1 MAQAPQYVSPAS
13 LKETLASLRELHG
26 DPSYGF
32 FGLDSATWRMNR
44 ECAVFLG
51 AGRAALLQLAHPW
64 VATALAHHSNLMHN
78 AIGRFHSTFRVVY
91 TMLFGTR
98 AQALAASQQLYRRH
112 STIQGELPAAIG
124 AHRAHEHYEANEIA
138 ALQWVFA
145 TLVDSAVLAYEFAL
159 PPLRA
164 EERERYYEESKRMAA
179 LCGIPP
185 VALPPDWNSFTR
197 YMEAM
202 LTSPTLAVDANA
214 SALGQ
219 SVLSGVGTWV
229 RPPRWYFALTASWLP
244 HHLREAF
251 ALPLG
256 GPERRALDS
265 AARWLPRIY
274 PCLPKMLRFVGPYHE
289 AQARLRGRSPGPL
302 TQRSNRFWM
311 GRPRL
316 MFPELSGV
324 EIPGAVRC

>member
-1 MAQAPQYVSPAS
+1 MTPTPQYVSPAS
-13 LKETLASLRELHG
+13 LEETLASLRELPG
-26 DPSYGF
+26 DPSSGF
-32 FGLDSATWRMNR
+32 FGPDSATWRMNR

-64 VATALAHHSNLMHN
+64 VATSLAHHSNLMHD

-112 STIQGELPAAIG
+112 ATIQGELPAAIG

-138 ALQWVFA
+138 ALRWVFA

-159 PPLRA
+159 SPLRA
-164 EERERYYEESKRMAA
+164 EERELYYKESQRMAA
-179 LCGIPP
+179 LCGIPA
-185 VALPPDWNSFTR
+185 VALPPDWSSFTQ
-197 YMEAM
+197 YMQAM
-202 LTSPTLAVDANA
+202 LASPVLAVDGSA

-229 RPPRWYFALTASWLP
+229 RPPRWYLALTAAWLP
-244 HHLREAF
+244 SHLREAF

-256 GPERRALDS
+256 EQERKALDR
-265 AARWLPRIY
+265 AARWLPRMY
-274 PCLPKMLRFVGPYHE
+274 PYLPKLLRFVGPYHE
-289 AQARLRGRSPGPL
+289 AEARLRGRSPGAL
-302 TQRSNRFWM
+302 TRRSNRFWM

-316 MFPELSGV
+316 LFPDL
-324 EIPGAVRC
+324 

>member
-1 MAQAPQYVSPAS
+1 MTQAPQYVSPAS
-13 LKETLASLRELHG
+13 LEETLASLRELPD
-26 DPSYGF
+26 DPTLGF
-32 FGLDSATWRMNR
+32 FGPDSATWRMNR

-64 VATALAHHSNLMHN
+64 VSTSLAHHSNLMN
-78 AIGRFHSTFRVVY
+78 DAIGRFHSTFRVVY

-112 STIQGELPAAIG
+112 STIQGELPAAVG
-124 AHRAHEHYEANEIA
+124 AHRAHEHYAANEIA
-138 ALQWVFA
+138 ALRWVFA
-145 TLVDSAVLAYEFAL
+145 TLVDSAVLAYEFVL

-164 EERERYYEESKRMAA
+164 EERELYYKESKRMAA

-185 VALPPDWNSFTR
+185 DTLPPDWNSFTQ
-197 YMEAM
+197 YMLDM
-202 LTSPTLAVDANA
+202 LASPALAVDGSA

-229 RPPRWYFALTASWLP
+229 RPPRWYLALTAAWLP
-244 HHLREAF
+244 PRLREAF

-256 GPERRALDS
+256 NQERKALEK
-265 AARWLPRIY
+265 AARRLPRMY
-274 PCLPKMLRFVGPYHE
+274 PYLPKMLRFVGPYHE
-289 AQARLRGRSPGPL
+289 AEARLRGRSPGAL
-302 TQRSNRFWM
+302 ARRSNRFWM

-316 MFPELSGV
+316 MFSELS
-324 EIPGAVRC
+324 